1 MNIEIWRKKGQ
12 LSRLDTEITAN
23 REKIQQLTI
32 ENNENKQQQRL
43 HVQELQAE
51 IEAAYERIEQK
62 LSEEPHKWT
71 LIKQWIR
78 NNANA
83 DPPDFPP
90 LRIGERLLLLGLI
103 NARQLN
109 KCLEEQRIHG
119 GRLGDIAVR
128 FGYVDRSQIQD
139 IIDQSFKRL
148 LLGEQLVRAG
158 YLKRDQLE
166 EALRVQ
172 QSVGGD
178 IGSILIS
185 MNLITPAQLTEA
197 LAVQN
202 QTGRLMAYNKQEV
215 MNAKL
220 PEAVAQRFKA
230 IAIRRSVDQCII
242 AVDALLNDEA
252 IHQLA
257 QIIDTPVTQVL
268 ASPWEMEL
276 LWDQIYQEE
285 QLHESTEKLK
295 KEQPENSASQT
306 FTFAQII
313 CMIVIGIVI
322 AAALLWNWFYTL
334 VIINVVIQLMY
345 FSMTVTKFI
354 MILYGTKENAQIRF
368 NAKQIQDIDERALP
382 LYTILVPMYKES
394 NVVPQLVHNLD
405 QLDYPKNKL
414 DIRLLIEKDDIEAQE
429 VIQSLHLPSYF
440 QMIIIPEGQPK
451 TKPKACNYGLIRAR
465 GKYVVIYD
473 AEDRPDPDQLK
484 KVFLAF
490 QQSPEHTACI
500 QAKLN
505 YFNSRQNLLTKFFT
519 QEYSNWFE
527 LLLPGIMQIN
537 IPIPLGG
544 TSNHFKTD
552 VLKKLGAWDPYNVT
566 EDADLGIRLYKQ
578 NYTTRVVDSRTLEE
592 ANSRFMNWIH
602 QRSRWIKGYMQ
613 TWLVHMRH
621 PIKLHQ
627 ELGIKGFWGA
637 QFMLLSSPLLPMLNP
652 IFWSL
657 LVLWYA
663 THAGW
668 ITAFFPGIIY
678 YLAAAQL
685 ILGNFLFIYTN
696 IAGTYWVVHELYRK
710 KETWLSYG
718 LVRYALLTPIYWAMM
733 SIASIK
739 ALWQLIRKPFYWEKT
754 VHGFDQE
761 RYDTTKSNSL

>member
-1 MNIEIWRKKGQ
+1 MKLFSWKENDQ
-12 LSRLDTEITAN
+12 LSRLEEDIASKTK
-23 REKIQQLTI
+23 KIQHFA
-32 ENNENKQQQRL
+32 NENTEEQRRL
-43 HVQELQAE
+43 NNLLEEQRQEIATS
-51 IEAAYERIEQK
+51 YERIEKELHEDSQR
-62 LSEEPHKWT
+62 WA
-71 LIKQWIR
+71 LIKRQIQEK
-78 NNANA
+78 NNDDA
-83 DPPDFPP
+83 PFSQ
-90 LRIGERLLLLGLI
+90 LRIGERLLLLGMI
-103 NARQLN
+103 NAKQLN
-109 KCLEEQRIHG
+109 KSLNEQQIHG
-119 GRLGDIAVR
+119 GRLGDILVR
-128 FGYVDRSQIQD
+128 LGYISRDQLQD
-139 IIDQSFKRL
+139 IINQSFKRL

-158 YLKRDQLE
+158 YLQRGELE
-166 EALRVQ
+166 KALHLQ
-172 QSVGGD
+172 GTVGGD
-178 IGSILIS
+178 IGEILIS
-185 MNLITPAQLTEA
+185 MNMITPNQLAEA
-197 LAVQN
+197 LASQS
-202 QTGRLMAYNKQEV
+202 QTGRFMTYDKNDAIK
-215 MNAKL
+215 AKL
-220 PEAVAQRFKA
+220 PEMIARQFKTVV
-230 IAIRRSVDQCII
+230 IRQSVDQCII
-242 AVDALLNDEA
+242 AVESMLNNEEMQQLTTIVDAP
-252 IHQLA
+252 I
-257 QIIDTPVTQVL
+257 TQVI

-276 LWDQIYQEE
+276 LWDQIYQAEL
-285 QLHESTEKLK
+285 LHESTEKLK
-295 KEQPENSASQT
+295 NEQPENSASQT
-306 FTFAQII
+306 FTFTQILS
-313 CMIVIGIVI
+313 MIVIGITI

-334 VIINVVIQLMY
+334 VIINIIIQLMY

-354 MILYGTKENAQIRF
+354 MILYGTKEKAQVRF
-368 NAKQIQDIDERALP
+368 NRKQIQNIDERELP
-382 LYTILVPMYKES
+382 IYTILVPMYKES
-394 NVVPQLVHNLD
+394 KVIPQLVQNLN

-414 DIRLLIEKDDIEAQE
+414 DIRLLIEKDDTEAQE
-429 VIQSLHLPSYF
+429 VVQSLHLPYFF
-440 QMIIIPEGQPK
+440 QMIIIPDGQPK

-490 QQSPEHTACI
+490 QQSPDNTACI

-505 YFNSRQNLLTKFFT
+505 YFNSKQNLLTRFFT

-578 NYTTRVVDSRTLEE
+578 NYTTKVVDSRTLEE
-592 ANSRFMNWIH
+592 ANSKFRNWIH

-621 PIKLHQ
+621 PIRLHR

-657 LVLWYA
+657 LGLWYL

-668 ITAFFPGIIY
+668 IPAFFPGVIY
-678 YLAAAQL
+678 YLAAIQL

-696 IAGTYWVVHELYRK
+696 IAGTYWVVHELHRK
-710 KETWLSYG
+710 KETWLSYS

-754 VHGFDQE
+754 EHGFDQE
-761 RYDTTKSNSL
+761 HYDTTKTSSM